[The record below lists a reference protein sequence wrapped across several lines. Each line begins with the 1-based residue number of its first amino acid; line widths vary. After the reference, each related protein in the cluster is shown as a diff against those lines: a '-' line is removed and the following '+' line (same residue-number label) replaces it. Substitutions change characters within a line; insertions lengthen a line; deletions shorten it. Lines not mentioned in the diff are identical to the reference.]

1 MGLFKA
7 LDAIVHGGVQQPE
20 SYEKKKNYTF
30 MEVLGINH
38 TGAYFHSKV
47 LMSFDMVNYRK
58 WFFWFS

>member
-30 MEVLGINH
+30 MEVLGNKIYMCLLPPESANE
-38 TGAYFHSKV
+38 
-47 LMSFDMVNYRK
+47 L
-58 WFFWFS
+58 